1 MRTRTKVLSAL
12 AVLAAAVPGT
22 ILAFPA
28 EAVGPNL
35 LPVTVTNNTGRSEA
49 VYLYVLGTM
58 NGRMGYVNASGT
70 FQNWSGGSN
79 PPAPAPD
86 AAIAGPGNG
95 GNKTIQIPRGIS
107 GRMWM
112 SLGQKLKFFVTPD
125 GLVQPDMVNPT
136 DPNRD
141 ILFDSSEFT
150 YNDSGLWLNSTQVDM
165 FAIPHAVTVTGSNG
179 VTKKTGELL
188 NNGRDTVINQIKAQ
202 PDFAKSV
209 ITRSDGTVLRVLA
222 PSKATA
228 AGFMNASYL
237 DSAINTA
244 WSTYASKTLTVVPF
258 GDQPSIK
265 FFGRT
270 SGSVMNFT
278 NTSGQQVASFQKPST
293 MDVWNCDGKLLAPN
307 DNVVGPIARTLCAA
321 LHRGTLTKFDTQP
334 AGTAADFYKQSASNV
349 YSGIV
354 HSQMADGKAYGF
366 AFDDVQN
373 QESLVHDGDPRAA
386 GIILTPFG
394 AGGPTNP
401 TDPTTPPTTPPTNP
415 SNTKMIVSDW
425 QGKCIDVSNGQFND
439 GQPLQMWS
447 CDTNTLN
454 QKWEFVNGTIRTQN
468 NKCMD
473 VAWGS
478 KDNGAAIQLANCS
491 GSAAQQFVL
500 SGAGDLVNPQ
510 ANKCVD
516 IKDWNSA
523 NGAALHLWECGGTAN
538 QKWHLK

>member
-1 MRTRTKVLSAL
+1 MRTRTKLLSAL

-28 EAVGPNL
+28 EALGPNL

-188 NNGRDTVINQIKAQ
+188 NNGRNTVINQIKAQ
-202 PDFAKSV
+202 PDFTKSV

-244 WSTYASKTLTVVPF
+244 WSTYASKNLTVVPF

-349 YSGIV
+349 YSGII
-354 HSQMADGKAYGF
+354 HSQMADGK
-366 AFDDVQN
+366 
-373 QESLVHDGDPRAA
+373 
-386 GIILTPFG
+386 LTG
-394 AGGPTNP
+394 SRST
-401 TDPTTPPTTPPTNP
+401 
-415 SNTKMIVSDW
+415 
-425 QGKCIDVSNGQFND
+425 
-439 GQPLQMWS
+439 
-447 CDTNTLN
+447 
-454 QKWEFVNGTIRTQN
+454 TQN
-468 NKCMD
+468 ESCARRRPPRGRHHPHAVRRGWPDQPDQPDRSHHSPNQSSDQQHQNDRERLAGQVHRRLQRPVQRRPAAAD
-473 VAWGS
+473 VELRHQHAQPEVGVRQRHHPHPEQQVHGRRLGLEGQRS
-478 KDNGAAIQLANCS
+478 RD
-491 GSAAQQFVL
+491 SARELQR
-500 SGAGDLVNPQ
+500 
-510 ANKCVD
+510 
-516 IKDWNSA
+516 
-523 NGAALHLWECGGTAN
+523 
-538 QKWHLK
+538 